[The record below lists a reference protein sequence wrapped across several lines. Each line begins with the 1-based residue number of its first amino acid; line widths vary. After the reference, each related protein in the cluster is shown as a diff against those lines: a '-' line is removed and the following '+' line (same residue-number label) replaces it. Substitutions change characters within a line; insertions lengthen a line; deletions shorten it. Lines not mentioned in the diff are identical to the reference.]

1 MAAARYRALRGAA
14 CIDGGVRSKQ
24 TNTRTEGTNVMSK
37 SNERTI
43 SRIDDLLQAK
53 ETNLGAAA
61 LLLHL
66 VNSTLTVEPTELDAI
81 HGMMIAA
88 TETMD
93 EVIEALKADRAA
105 GNQNADYWRG
115 YEDGKAAAAASAQQ
129 KAIAAQGA

>member
-1 MAAARYRALRGAA
+1 
-14 CIDGGVRSKQ
+14 
-24 TNTRTEGTNVMSK
+24 MSK

-66 VNSTLTVEPTELDAI
+66 VNSTLTVEPAELEAI
-81 HGMMIAA
+81 HGMLIAA
-88 TETMD
+88 IETMD
-93 EVIEALKADRAA
+93 ELSEAYKADITT
-105 GNQNADYWRG
+105 GNQTADYWRG

>member
-1 MAAARYRALRGAA
+1 
-14 CIDGGVRSKQ
+14 
-24 TNTRTEGTNVMSK
+24 MSK

-115 YEDGKAAAAASAQQ
+115 YDDGKAAAAASAQQ